1 MAKPRVVTIVG
12 TRPEIIR
19 LSRLIV
25 KLDAVS
31 DHTLVHTGQNSDPRL
46 NSIFFEDLGLR
57 QPDRYLE
64 VNTDSMGSVMGETL
78 QKSEELLRELQPDA
92 VMILGDT
99 NSAIAAIVS
108 ERLHIPVYHME
119 AGNRS
124 FDANVPEELN
134 RKMVDHVSTFNL
146 PYNKYSH
153 QNLLREGIHPRFMQI
168 TGSPMR
174 EILEHNKAK
183 IQASTILQDLSLTR
197 DNYFLVSAHRQE
209 NVDNPEKAFGI
220 FNSLEKLGAE
230 SGLRVIVSTHPRTK
244 ARLSGL
250 LGEFKTLEFLEPFGF
265 TDYISL
271 QESARCVFSDSG
283 TISEESAILS
293 FRAVSIRDSIERPEA
308 LDSGHMILAGTTEG
322 SIKAAYEL
330 ALSQLPVSKAVA
342 LPDGY
347 ETSNFSEK
355 VTSFLFSTYHLA
367 LKWKGIEKKVM

>member
-1 MAKPRVVTIVG
+1 MAKPRIVTIVG

-25 KLDAVS
+25 KLDDVAE
-31 DHTLVHTGQNSDPRL
+31 HTLVHTGQNNDPRL
-46 NSIFFEDLGLR
+46 NTIFFEDLGLR

-64 VNTDSMGSVMGETL
+64 VNTESMGSVMGETL
-78 QKSEELLRELQPDA
+78 QKSEHLLKELEPDA

-174 EILEHNKAK
+174 EILEHNRAK
-183 IQASTILQDLSLTR
+183 IGASTILQDLRLTT

-209 NVDNPEKAFGI
+209 NVDNLEKASSI

-230 SGLRVIVSTHPRTK
+230 SGMRVIVSTHPRTK
-244 ARLSGL
+244 ARLSSL
-250 LGEFKTLEFLEPFGF
+250 LGKFKALEFLEPFGF
-265 TDYISL
+265 TDYIAL

-283 TISEESAILS
+283 TISEESAILG

-308 LDSGHMILAGTTEG
+308 LDSGHMILAGTAEE
-322 SIKAAYEL
+322 SIRSAYQL
-330 ALSQLPVSKAVA
+330 ALTQLPLPEDVA

-347 ETSNFSEK
+347 ESSNFSDK
-355 VTSFLFSTYHLA
+355 VVSFLFSTFHVVRA
-367 LKWKGIEKKVM
+367 WKSIR

>member
-183 IQASTILQDLSLTR
+183 IEASTILQDLRLTR

-244 ARLSGL
+244 ARLSSL
-250 LGEFKTLEFLEPFGF
+250 LGEFKTLEFLDPFGF

-283 TISEESAILS
+283 TISEESAILG

-308 LDSGHMILAGTTEG
+308 LDSGHMILAGTTEE
-322 SIKAAYEL
+322 SIRSAYEL
-330 ALSQLPVSKAVA
+330 ALNQFPVSRAAA

-347 ETSNFSEK
+347 EIKNFSDR
-355 VTSFLFSTYHLA
+355 VVSFLFSTFHLA
-367 LKWKGIEKKVM
+367 RTWKSIH

>member
-1 MAKPRVVTIVG
+1 MAKPKVVTIVG

-19 LSRLIV
+19 LSCLIP
-25 KLDAVS
+25 KLDAVT
-31 DHTLVHTGQNSDPRL
+31 DHTLVHTGQNNDPRL
-46 NSIFFEDLGLR
+46 NAIFFEDLGLR
-57 QPDRYLE
+57 QPDRFLDVDTE
-64 VNTDSMGSVMGETL
+64 TMGSVMGDTL
-78 QKSEELLRELQPDA
+78 RKSEQLLVELKPDA

-99 NSAIAAIVS
+99 NSAIASIVS

-153 QNLLREGIHPRFMQI
+153 QNLLREGIHPRNMQI

-174 EILEHNKAK
+174 EILEKNEVK
-183 IQASTILQDLSLTR
+183 IKSSSILNDLGLKQDG
-197 DNYFLVSAHRQE
+197 YFLVSAHRQE
-209 NVDNPEKAFGI
+209 NVDNLEKASRI
-220 FNSLEKLGAE
+220 FNFLDKLGLE

-244 ARLSGL
+244 ARLSSLMGNYQ
-250 LGEFKTLEFLEPFGF
+250 TLEFLEPFGF
-265 TDYISL
+265 SDYISL
-271 QESARCVFSDSG
+271 QLASRCVFSDSG
-283 TISEESAILS
+283 TISEESAILG

-308 LDSGHMILAGTTEG
+308 LDTGHMILAGTTEA
-322 SIKAAYEL
+322 SIRSAYEL
-330 ALSQLPVSKAVA
+330 SLNQLPLSRSAP

-347 ETSNFSEK
+347 ETDNFSEK

-367 LKWKGIEKKVM
+367 QKWKGIEKKAG